1 MLVENGV
8 LTVSVAFLATP
19 FQISNPGSTPILHS
33 EPHIP
38 MSTPPPVTT
47 TPITPTQ
54 CLSHTSDLSPNQLP
68 FEMLDL
74 GTQVVGVVGH
84 GPSLMQCPPAGKI
97 VIQGV
102 QTSLIALH
110 MQVNIRWPIFS
121 TPLSNGV
128 TDIMMHDY
136 PDPATR
142 MTDAS
147 ARDSLLIQS
156 RATSPPTPNP
166 ILTSSPMVTQI
177 HTAIPVKFLPLPA
190 TSSPMVPQIPTSVPA
205 KPLPLPATI
214 EDWLNQLVAQRFL
227 KLSQNVLAPAL
238 RHAVDALV
246 PSIVEQLTDGLSDG
260 LRASIHPRPPTRK
273 TDILSDTQSS
283 DDEDGLKP
291 HLRRKHPGKRGLKN
305 HLHVHFFI
313 SELTQAYLSLGS
325 HSAPIYERKGS

>member
-1 MLVENGV
+1 M
-8 LTVSVAFLATP
+8 AFLATP

-38 MSTPPPVTT
+38 MSTPPPVAT
-47 TPITPTQ
+47 TPITPTR

-74 GTQVVGVVGH
+74 GHTSRRSRRTWTQSDAV
-84 GPSLMQCPPAGKI
+84 PSHRENSRSRSPNI
-97 VIQGV
+97 SHR
-102 QTSLIALH
+102 TSYAD
-110 MQVNIRWPIFS
+110 IRWPIFS
-121 TPLSNGV
+121 TPLSNDV
-128 TDIMMHDY
+128 TDITMHDY

-142 MTDAS
+142 MTDAT
-147 ARDSLLIQS
+147 
-156 RATSPPTPNP
+156 TSPPTLNP
-166 ILTSSPMVTQI
+166 ILTSSPTVTQI

-214 EDWLNQLVAQRFL
+214 EDWLDQLVAQRFL

-260 LRASIHPRPPTRK
+260 LRASIHPRPPTHK
-273 TDILSDTQSS
+273 TDISSDTQSS

-291 HLRRKHPGKRGLKN
+291 HLRHKHPGKRGLKN

-313 SELTQAYLSLGS
+313 SELTQAYLSLRS